1 MGVVPFV
8 AFHCCWPHGMPAGKA
23 AATGEDNGVNHNE
36 YHHQQRRNNF
46 CNVKKAGGGQGGPN
60 MCGKIKQRQ
69 KMGSTTLTLTTTTNN
84 NKNNKPRCYPQQRFG
99 ISFRYSFNEKI

>member
-46 CNVKKAGGGQGGPN
+46 CNVKKAGGGAGRTKYLRKNKTASENGVNDTDYHHQQQQ
-60 MCGKIKQRQ
+60 KQ
-69 KMGSTTLTLTTTTNN
+69 
-84 NKNNKPRCYPQQRFG
+84 
-99 ISFRYSFNEKI
+99 